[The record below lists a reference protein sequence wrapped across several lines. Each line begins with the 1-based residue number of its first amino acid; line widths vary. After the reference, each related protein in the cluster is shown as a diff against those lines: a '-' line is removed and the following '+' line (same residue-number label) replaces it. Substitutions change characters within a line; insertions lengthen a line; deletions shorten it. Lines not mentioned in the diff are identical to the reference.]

1 MKVYFHC
8 NAKSVK
14 GQGKSLKFC
23 HCTFKILSVNMPG
36 ASMFTVI
43 AKPNGDQM
51 DEAMAHYAMWK
62 VRANFQPQ
70 REKIKIEEMLT
81 MWLSIGM
88 DINDLEETPYCVRSV
103 DGPGFLIV
111 YHFCETVPFPASLTA
126 VNFDLL
132 EIRDDNR
139 LQEDI
144 ILKLYKCSVFYVLKR

>member
-1 MKVYFHC
+1 
-8 NAKSVK
+8 
-14 GQGKSLKFC
+14 
-23 HCTFKILSVNMPG
+23 
-36 ASMFTVI
+36 MFTVI

-88 DINDLEETPYCVRSV
+88 DINDLEETPYCVHSV
-103 DGPGFLIV
+103 DGPGFVIV
-111 YHFCETVPFPASLTA
+111 FHFRETVPFPASLTM

-132 EIRDDNR
+132 ENRDNNR
-139 LQEDI
+139 PTRSFLRKFLNVYIE
-144 ILKLYKCSVFYVLKR
+144 K